1 MDQTSPC
8 PLVWSPCLLGLH
20 VYSRSV
26 WTNLYKILPAHV
38 IIAVEAE
45 QLISDNKHYT
55 INTFGCQMNNHDSEV
70 MAGLLEGMGYLPAG
84 EDEKPDIILINTC
97 CIRETAENKV
107 YGLLGRLR
115 RVKEAR
121 PGTII
126 GIGGCMVQ
134 QQETA
139 KHIKSR
145 FPYVDLI
152 FGTHNLH
159 ELPRMVQQVV
169 EGQVR
174 VMEVLPG
181 AGEIVENLPRKRLSG
196 LKAWV
201 TIMYGCNNYCTYCIV
216 PHVRGRERSRK
227 PEDVVG
233 EVSRLVSEGCR
244 EVSLLG
250 QNVNSYGK
258 DLPGQVD
265 FADILMHLEEVE
277 GLERIR
283 FMTSHPRDFS
293 DRLINTIAKLTKVCE
308 HIHLPMQSGSTEILK
323 AMNRGYSRD
332 EYLALVGKIKSAIT
346 GVALTT
352 DIIVGFPG
360 ESGDD
365 FKATL
370 DLVEMVEFDS
380 AYTFVYNKRAGTPAA
395 DMAAQLDEGEK
406 SRRIQELIGLQNT
419 ISMRKNTAEEGR
431 VHELLVDGI
440 SKGNS
445 ERNSGR
451 TRSNKL
457 VMFQGNPGQVGQLIP
472 VKITRG
478 TLTHLE
484 GELTRK

>member
-1 MDQTSPC
+1 MGAEK
-8 PLVWSPCLLGLH
+8 L
-20 VYSRSV
+20 
-26 WTNLYKILPAHV
+26 NLDEHI
-38 IIAVEAE
+38 
-45 QLISDNKHYT
+45 NKFYT
-55 INTFGCQMNNHDSEV
+55 INTYGCQMNNHDSEV

-121 PGTII
+121 PETII
-126 GIGGCMVQ
+126 GVGGCMSQ

-145 FPYVDLI
+145 FPHVDLI

-159 ELPRMVQQVV
+159 ELPRMVRQVV
-169 EGQVR
+169 EGRGR
-174 VMEVLPG
+174 VMEVLPVQ
-181 AGEIVENLPRKRLSG
+181 GEVVENLPRRRLSS

-201 TIMYGCNNYCTYCIV
+201 TIMYGCNNYCTYCVV

-227 PEDVVG
+227 PGDVVG
-233 EVSRLVSEGCR
+233 EVKRLVLEGCR

-258 DLPGQVD
+258 DLPEQVD
-265 FADILMHLEEVE
+265 FADMLMMLEEVQ

-293 DRLINTIAKLTKVCE
+293 DQLINTIARLTKVCE
-308 HIHLPMQSGSTEILK
+308 HIHLPVQSGSTSILK
-323 AMNRGYSRD
+323 AMNRGYSSD
-332 EYLALVGKIKSAIT
+332 EYLALVERIKSAIN

-360 ESGDD
+360 ESEAD
-365 FKATL
+365 FKATI
-370 DLVEMVEFDS
+370 DLVKTVEFDN

-395 DMAAQLDEGEK
+395 DMAGQLDEGEK
-406 SRRIQELIGLQNT
+406 SRRIQELIGLQNS
-419 ISMRKNTAEEGR
+419 ISLRKNRAEEGR
-431 VHELLVDGI
+431 VYELLVDGI

-445 ERNSGR
+445 DRNSGR
-451 TRSNKL
+451 TRTNKL
-457 VMFQGNPGQVGQLIP
+457 VVFQGNPGQVGQLMP

-484 GELTRK
+484 GELV